1 MSNLLMRY
9 GIALSLLAILGVA
22 PLLLSRLASPPAPTA
37 AAKIAP
43 VEVRVPGTEIED
55 ASGSTR
61 EYVYYP
67 DGGFYYAPRTKTWF
81 WQADGRWQY
90 GLSLPERYWDASG
103 YGVNLQLQTDLP
115 YLEHERVFAHYEQ
128 LRQLLAYHQEVAA
141 IPAP

>member
-22 PLLLSRLASPPAPTA
+22 PLLLTRLASPPAPAA

-43 VEVRVPGTEIED
+43 VEVRVPGTETED
-55 ASGSTR
+55 ASSSAR

-90 GLSLPERYWDASG
+90 GLSLPERFWDASG
-103 YGVNLQLQTDLP
+103 YGVNLRLQTDLP
-115 YLEHERVFAHYEQ
+115 YLEHERVFAHYQELQ
-128 LRQLLAYHQEVAA
+128 QLLAYHQDAA
-141 IPAP
+141 AARAP

>member
-9 GIALSLLAILGVA
+9 GLALSLLATLGMT
-22 PLLLSRLASPPAPTA
+22 PLLLSRLVPAAPATA
-37 AAKIAP
+37 AAKFAP
-43 VEVRVPGTEIED
+43 VETVGTALAPGGLFGT
-55 ASGSTR
+55 AR

-103 YGVNLQLQTDLP
+103 YGVTLLMQTDLP

-128 LRQLLAYHQEVAA
+128 LRQLLAYHQDAAA
-141 IPAP
+141 IRVP

>member
-9 GIALSLLAILGVA
+9 GIALSLLAVLGLA
-22 PLLLSRLASPPAPTA
+22 PLLLTRLHSESAPTP
-37 AAKIAP
+37 AKIAP
-43 VEVRVPGTEIED
+43 VEVTIPEAEPEDPSGT
-55 ASGSTR
+55 SR

-103 YGVNLQLQTDLP
+103 YGVNLRLRTDLP
-115 YLEHERVFAHYEQ
+115 YLEHERVFAHYQELQ
-128 LRQLLAYHQEVAA
+128 QLLAYHQDAA
-141 IPAP
+141 SARAP